1 MAQATAETEN
11 EFNQIKQQILT
22 DEAVAFLEKLHREFG
37 GRRKELLAEREKR
50 QEAFN
55 NGEMPDF
62 LEETKEVREGDWQV
76 ASCPDDLQDRRVEI
90 TGPAERKMTI
100 NALNSKANVFMADL
114 EDALSP
120 TWENVVVGQQ
130 NLKEAV
136 RGTLR
141 LEDEARGK
149 TYELEDEVATLLV
162 RPRGWHLVEKHHQV
176 DGEPISA
183 SLFDFGL
190 YMFHNA
196 QERLDRGTGPYFYL
210 PKLEHYKEARL
221 WNDVINFTQDEL
233 GIPRGSVRATV
244 LVETIHAS
252 YQMEEILYELREH
265 ISGFNAGRWDYIF
278 SFIKTFHQREDMT
291 LPDRGQVT
299 MTVPFM
305 HAYTELMIKTCHKRG
320 AHAIGGMAAFIP
332 SRDDPE
338 VTENALSKVAEDKKR
353 EAEAGCDGTWV
364 AHPGLIPTAKEQFDA
379 VLGDKPNQVE
389 RQRDDVS
396 VSAKDLI
403 NTNIEG
409 ASISEAG
416 VRQNVNVALQYINA
430 WLSGTGAAAIFNL
443 MEDAATAEISRAQL
457 WQWLHHGATLESG
470 ETMSVDLYER
480 VKKEEL
486 EKLEGDHLQDA
497 AEILDDLVKSD
508 HFRTFLTLKAYD
520 YLD

>member
-1 MAQATAETEN
+1 
-11 EFNQIKQQILT
+11 
-22 DEAVAFLEKLHREFG
+22 
-37 GRRKELLAEREKR
+37 
-50 QEAFN
+50 
-55 NGEMPDF
+55 
-62 LEETKEVREGDWQV
+62 
-76 ASCPDDLQDRRVEI
+76 
-90 TGPAERKMTI
+90 
-100 NALNSKANVFMADL
+100 
-114 EDALSP
+114 
-120 TWENVVVGQQ
+120 
-130 NLKEAV
+130 
-136 RGTLR
+136 
-141 LEDEARGK
+141 
-149 TYELEDEVATLLV
+149 
-162 RPRGWHLVEKHHQV
+162 
-176 DGEPISA
+176 
-183 SLFDFGL
+183 
-190 YMFHNA
+190 
-196 QERLDRGTGPYFYL
+196 
-210 PKLEHYKEARL
+210 
-221 WNDVINFTQDEL
+221 
-233 GIPRGSVRATV
+233 
-244 LVETIHAS
+244 
-252 YQMEEILYELREH
+252 
-265 ISGFNAGRWDYIF
+265 
-278 SFIKTFHQREDMT
+278 MT

-338 VTENALSKVAEDKKR
+338 VTENALAKVAEDKKR

-403 NTNIEG
+403 NTNIKG

-416 VRQNVNVALQYINA
+416 VRQNVNVALQYINS

-457 WQWLHHGATLESG
+457 WQWLHHGATLETG
-470 ETMSVDLYER
+470 EQMSVELYDR

-497 AEILDDLVKSD
+497 ADILDDLVKSE

-520 YLD
+520 CLD